1 MARSDTS
8 SPDPRDPSE
17 QPSRRSFSTSAN
29 SPPEATPAPLSES
42 GSPTSRDSTPRPHTP
57 RPFVSRQST
66 PQPSTLNTP
75 TPNIYA
81 DTFAHDLSADTIFL
95 DMAADL
101 GPSVTIEEPVML
113 PPDATASTSA
123 STPSTPGP
131 AGSSNNAVA
140 PADGSGG
147 ASAIEH
153 VSDTPHGF
161 SSDDHDRATVD
172 ALQKALSVEL
182 RGTAVFGDKRFA
194 DSLVSQTR
202 LADMPADPVIIAFL
216 KRCRLY
222 NSRTR
227 RWRGLPQNSHDELS
241 LYDPLL
247 LIINAILTH
256 FQRRD
261 RVAIDTHGKNLP
273 HSHRVY
279 DTALKS
285 SPDIS
290 LLGCGPAFS
299 TERSVQEIEGAPQ
312 YVHMA
317 APIEVKREAVKN
329 WTSHRYQLAVYAR
342 ECLVQQPN
350 RTLVLAALLTEMHL
364 LLFQFDRV
372 GAMFS
377 SWIDIH
383 ADALLFVKIILALST
398 ADEGMLGFDTRIRW
412 EGKTRYFKPHVAD
425 PLVYVIHN
433 PLKPFRRHTIRGRG
447 TTCWILNAPEGDGKL
462 LLKLSWRTRDREP
475 EWSFLKTIKDEND
488 KREKR
493 RTDGQGTAE
502 ENEPIPGI
510 GSIIT
515 YDEGVSLSSLRFNI
529 PLIPYLAPKQEL
541 SDRLYCSSL
550 QRYYGPALEQAPSTL
565 QSLRAFRD
573 IIAGQYELYKLGIV
587 HRDVS
592 TRNMVYNP
600 DINAR
605 PGQRGFLIDFDMAK
619 RMERQSSMAAKDLRT
634 GTRAFQSIKVLE
646 GLGTQDYLDDLE
658 SSFWA
663 YTWIACISKSPGV
676 FHPGIPKSMI
686 NWGSDQLQD
695 AVTSKKPYL
704 NEPEAYLYD
713 ARGMGRQVVR
723 MLYRLAKFF
732 QDTSMRR
739 IKALQSQKRSEA
751 YQQMMDFV
759 MQGSPAKQTI
769 DPAPEPSTADVDEHF
784 KKVFKIVDEAIAG
797 QEKDVADRIAHIPID
812 PDRPAPTYVVTLQPG
827 DDEPKDSIVPQL
839 EEAAQS
845 DSQDGPSTQY
855 ESSTGSSNKRARG
868 SESPS
873 ERQQLR
879 RSQRKKMKRTSGQ

>member
-8 SPDPRDPSE
+8 PRDPSE

-29 SPPEATPAPLSES
+29 SPPEATPAPRSES
-42 GSPTSRDSTPRPHTP
+42 GLPTSRDSTP

-66 PQPSTLNTP
+66 PQPSTSRDP
-75 TPNIYA
+75 TSNIYA
-81 DTFAHDLSADTIFL
+81 DIFAPELSADTIFL
-95 DMAADL
+95 DMAADV
-101 GPSVTIEEPVML
+101 GPSVTIEAPVMM
-113 PPDATASTSA
+113 PPDATASA

-131 AGSSNNAVA
+131 AGSSNNAVEA
-140 PADGSGG
+140 ADGSSG

-182 RGTAVFGDKRFA
+182 RGTAVFGDERFA
-194 DSLVSQTR
+194 HGLVSQTR

-216 KRCRLY
+216 KKCRLY

-227 RWRGLPQNSHDELS
+227 RWRGLPENSHDELG
-241 LYDPLL
+241 LYAPLL
-247 LIINAILTH
+247 LIINAILKH

-261 RVAIDTHGKNLP
+261 RVAIDTHGKTLP

-299 TERSVQEIEGAPQ
+299 TKRNVQEVEADPQ

-377 SWIDIH
+377 RWVDIH
-383 ADALLFVKIILALST
+383 HDALLFVKIILALST

-412 EGKTRYFKPHVAD
+412 EGSIRYFKPHVAD
-425 PLVYVIHN
+425 PLAYVIHN

-447 TTCWILNAPEGDGKL
+447 TTCWILEDPEGVGKL

-475 EWSFLKTIKDEND
+475 EWRFLKTIKDEND

-493 RTDGQGTAE
+493 RKDGQGTGE

-510 GSIIT
+510 GSIVT

-529 PLIPYLAPKQEL
+529 ALIPYLAPEQEL

-663 YTWIACISKSPGV
+663 YTWIACTSRSPGV
-676 FHPGIPKSMI
+676 FHPGIPESMI
-686 NWGSDQLQD
+686 NWGSDKLQD
-695 AVTSKKPYL
+695 AVASKKVYL
-704 NEPEAYLYD
+704 NEPQLYLYE

-723 MLYRLAKFF
+723 MLLELAFF
-732 QDTSMRR
+732 FRETSIHRMR
-739 IKALQSQKRSEA
+739 ALQSQKMSDAYREMMEYASLGLPTQQSTSSASE
-751 YQQMMDFV
+751 QFN
-759 MQGSPAKQTI
+759 
-769 DPAPEPSTADVDEHF
+769 PEAQEHF
-784 KKVFKIVDEAIAG
+784 SKVLAIVDGAIAR
-797 QEKDVADRIAHIPID
+797 QETDIAGGIAHIPID

-827 DDEPKDSIVPQL
+827 DDGPKDPIVPQR

-845 DSQDGPSTQY
+845 DSQEGRSTQY
-855 ESSTGSSNKRARG
+855 ESSSGSSNKRARR

-879 RSQRKKMKRTSGQ
+879 RSQRKKMKRTLGQ